1 MVGVGVALG
10 ILAKLAVMILDT
22 LLDLVPVVSRDS
34 FRGDLYSIRNEE
46 VRTHR
51 SLLVRAGFLTEF
63 TPLYQPPASRCRD
76 ASMEWQKATCSNAG
90 ILPHKMQAKDDI
102 VLLTFARHVVR

>member
-51 SLLVRAGFLTEF
+51 SLLVRAGF
-63 TPLYQPPASRCRD
+63 PY
-76 ASMEWQKATCSNAG
+76 
-90 ILPHKMQAKDDI
+90 
-102 VLLTFARHVVR
+102 